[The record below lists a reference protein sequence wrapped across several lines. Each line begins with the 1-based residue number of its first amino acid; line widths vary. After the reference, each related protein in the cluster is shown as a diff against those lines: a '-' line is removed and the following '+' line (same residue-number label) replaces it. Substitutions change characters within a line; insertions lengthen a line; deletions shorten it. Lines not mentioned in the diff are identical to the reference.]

1 MGTEGGGVAGVMAT
15 RRGRRPAVGGVQ
27 LTFEVIAETLREQI
41 HSGRLKPGD
50 ALPTQ
55 TALMRK
61 FGASSLTVQKAMALL
76 KQDGWAVSRPGKGAF
91 VAHYD
96 QADAHDLDHE
106 EVTAPAAGTAARI
119 ETLELALA
127 EAVQQIADLRG
138 RVEALESGG
147 GGRGR

>member
-1 MGTEGGGVAGVMAT
+1 VGTEGDGVAGVMAT
-15 RRGRRPAVGGVQ
+15 RRGRRPAGGGVR
-27 LTFEVIAETLREQI
+27 LTFEVIAEVLREQI

-55 TALMRK
+55 TVLMRE

-76 KQDGWAVSRPGKGAF
+76 KQDGWVVSRPGKGAF
-91 VAHYD
+91 VAHRD
-96 QADAHDLDHE
+96 HADDLDGPE
-106 EVTAPAAGTAARI
+106 TDAPVGGTMARV
-119 ETLELALA
+119 EALELALA

-147 GGRGR
+147 VERGR

>member
-1 MGTEGGGVAGVMAT
+1 MAGAMTT
-15 RRGRRPAVGGVQ
+15 RRGRRPASGGVQ

-55 TALMRK
+55 TALMRE

-91 VAHYD
+91 VAHHD
-96 QADAHDLDHE
+96 QADADDLDHP
-106 EVTAPAAGTAARI
+106 EVTAPAGGTAARV
-119 ETLELALA
+119 EALEQALA
-127 EAVQQIADLRG
+127 EAVEQIAELRA
-138 RVEALESGG
+138 RVAVLEAGNGEQSD
-147 GGRGR
+147 

>member
-1 MGTEGGGVAGVMAT
+1 MTGVVVG
-15 RRGRRPAVGGVQ
+15 RRGRRPAGSGVQ
-27 LTFEVIAETLREQI
+27 LTFEVIAEALRERI
-41 HSGRLKPGD
+41 RSGGLRPGD

-55 TALMRK
+55 AVLMRE

-96 QADAHDLDHE
+96 HPDDADELDGPE
-106 EVTAPAAGTAARI
+106 ATAPVGGTTARV
-119 ETLELALA
+119 EVLERALA
-127 EAVQQIADLRG
+127 EAAQQIADLRG

-147 GGRGR
+147 GGRGH